1 MLLILCVSVYMCVC
15 DLYANLCATA
25 CQCTHAAI
33 RENFKCLVLLLGLT
47 PMSLELGKHTSSSND
62 PSVSIIGTVWD
73 YRHMNEQGF
82 LCKGWDL
89 NSGVMFGLL
98 PLCHLSS
105 LSWFVFCYV
114 CLFSAVVVFF
124 SICFAVVLF

>member
-1 MLLILCVSVYMCVC
+1 MQICVQLHASVHMQ
-15 DLYANLCATA
+15 LSE
-25 CQCTHAAI
+25 
-33 RENFKCLVLLLGLT
+33 ENFKCLVLLLGLT

-89 NSGVMFGLL
+89 NSGVMFGFL

-124 SICFAVVLF
+124 SICFAVVLFF